1 MPAKKLAKKA
11 AKKMAR
17 KAHHHVPSED
27 LRRAYEH
34 LGRVDI
40 LEGALAGVHFVQ
52 VSALATLAQQ
62 QLAAGYPRDA
72 ANLLRAAEHIC
83 FAALAPEDRPSAV
96 PLVSADLRSAISS
109 ELNDLT
115 QRAED
120 HWRDSES
127 EENEAHETITAIYTA
142 ALDQSSLAFARG
154 AYRPALELA
163 RAAEALSH
171 IHVGFAARLAGRE
184 QTRLA
189 S

>member
-1 MPAKKLAKKA
+1 MPPKKA
-11 AKKMAR
+11 AKKTTKKVAR
-17 KAHHHVPSED
+17 KSPHHLPSQD
-27 LRRAYEH
+27 VRRAYEH

-62 QLAAGYPRDA
+62 QLTLGHARDA
-72 ANLLRAAEHIC
+72 ADLLCAAEHIC
-83 FAALAPEDRPSAV
+83 FAALAPEDRPGAV
-96 PLVSADLRSAISS
+96 EMVSSDLKAAISA
-109 ELNDLT
+109 ELNQLRR
-115 QRAED
+115 RAEER
-120 HWRDSES
+120 WNDSES
-127 EENEAHETITAIYTA
+127 EEDQAHETIAAIYSA
-142 ALDQSSLAFARG
+142 ALDQAALAFARG

-171 IHVGFAARLAGRE
+171 IDAGFMARHSDRD